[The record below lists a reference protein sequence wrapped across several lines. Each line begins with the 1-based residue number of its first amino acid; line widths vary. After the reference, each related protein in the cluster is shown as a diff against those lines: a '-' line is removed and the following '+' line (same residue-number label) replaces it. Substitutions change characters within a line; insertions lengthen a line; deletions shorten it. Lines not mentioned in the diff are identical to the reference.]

1 MKIKLLVAGFLMA
14 QGLTV
19 CVAGSAESSSLASG
33 VPPEQSGI
41 TGFWREDQAGPPGA
55 PPTGR
60 PPPPPGGPATLVRAA
75 AMGHLQPWVQKRF
88 DAFNA
93 ERAKGF
99 ELRTRGI
106 ACLPW
111 ALPGI
116 SLPGGATYVMD
127 IVVSKTQVV
136 FLYQLD
142 HQSHIVYL
150 NQSHPRN
157 LTPTD
162 FGHSVGHWEGD
173 TLVIDSV
180 GFNDR
185 TDVYYGI
192 AHTKALHIVERLRL
206 VDGYLENRVTFDDPG
221 AFTTPFSY
229 IQAFLRTDPMQ
240 EYVCAQNNV
249 DGNGPLP
256 PPPVAH

>member
-1 MKIKLLVAGFLMA
+1 MKMRPIAVAVLLA
-14 QGLTV
+14 
-19 CVAGSAESSSLASG
+19 CSLAVRVASSA
-33 VPPEQSGI
+33 PAEHKDL
-41 TGFWREDQAGPPGA
+41 TGFWREDHAGPPGSA
-55 PPTGR
+55 PTGR
-60 PPPPPGGPATLVRAA
+60 PATPPGGPATLVRAA

-93 ERAKGF
+93 ERAKGL
-99 ELRTRGI
+99 EVRTRGI

-116 SLPGGATYVMD
+116 GLPGGSTYVMD
-127 IVVSKTQVV
+127 VVVSRSQVV

-150 NQSHPRN
+150 DKAHPRD
-157 LTPTD
+157 LVPTD
-162 FGHSVGHWEGD
+162 FGNSVGHWEGN
-173 TLVIDSV
+173 TLVVDST
-180 GFNDR
+180 GFNER

-221 AFTTPFSY
+221 AFTSPFSY
-229 IQAFLRTDPMQ
+229 VQAFLRTDPMQ

-249 DGNGPLP
+249 DGGGPLP
-256 PPPVAH
+256 PPAQKN

>member
-1 MKIKLLVAGFLMA
+1 MKMKLLAAAVLATCHLAVPGAVFA
-14 QGLTV
+14 D
-19 CVAGSAESSSLASG
+19 SSPQASS
-33 VPPEQSGI
+33 VPVEHAAL
-41 TGFWREDQAGPPGA
+41 TGFWREDHAGPPGA

-60 PPPPPGGPATLVRAA
+60 PATPPGGPATLVRAA

-116 SLPGGATYVMD
+116 GLPGGATYVMD
-127 IVVSKTQVV
+127 VAVSTTQVA

-150 NQSHPRN
+150 DRAHPRD
-157 LTPTD
+157 LLPSD
-162 FGHSVGHWEGD
+162 FGNSVGHWEGD
-173 TLVIDSV
+173 TLVVDSI

-192 AHTKALHIVERLRL
+192 AHTKALHIVERLRI

-221 AFTTPFSY
+221 AFTSPFSY

-256 PPPVAH
+256 PPAH

>member
-1 MKIKLLVAGFLMA
+1 LKKMTPIAAVLIACGLAVPVA
-14 QGLTV
+14 
-19 CVAGSAESSSLASG
+19 SLGNNGEAASRA
-33 VPPEQSGI
+33 PDAHADFS
-41 TGFWREDQAGPPGA
+41 GFWREDHDAAPGA
-55 PPTGR
+55 ASAGR
-60 PPPPPGGPATLVRAA
+60 PPTPPGGPATQVRAA

-99 ELRTRGI
+99 EVRTRGI

-116 SLPGGATYVMD
+116 GLPGGATYVMD
-127 IVVSKTQVV
+127 IVISKSQVV

-150 NQSHPRN
+150 DRAHPRD
-157 LTPTD
+157 LAATD
-162 FGHSVGHWEGD
+162 FGNSVGHWEGD
-173 TLVIDSV
+173 TLVVDST

-206 VDGYLENRVTFDDPG
+206 VDGYLESRVTFDDPG
-221 AFTTPFSY
+221 AFTSPFSY
-229 IQAFLRTDPMQ
+229 VQAFLRTDPMQ

-256 PPPVAH
+256 PAAEKN